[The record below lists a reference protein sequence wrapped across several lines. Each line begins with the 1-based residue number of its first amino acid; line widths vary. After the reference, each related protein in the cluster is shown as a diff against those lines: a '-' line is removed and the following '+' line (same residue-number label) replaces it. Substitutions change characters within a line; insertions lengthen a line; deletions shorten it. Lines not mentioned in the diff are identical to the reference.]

1 MAFVRVKT
9 IKGNRYGYLVEN
21 TWQGKGSRQQVKAY
35 LGKVIK
41 PEPMPHGSAPDISQ
55 LSFPDSVHTLA
66 SWTLEN
72 HGFNKADTGH
82 RKGDVSI
89 DLNAK
94 LVKHKTKNAVLE
106 LNEGFLCGH
115 TITQLLQFVG
125 EGSREEEVGQRLA
138 NTLLEAGI
146 SVPQDTFVTLFKKV
160 YKPLPEVQ

>member
-21 TWQGKGSRQQVKAY
+21 TWQGKGSRQQVKSY

-41 PEPMPHGSAPDISQ
+41 PEAVPHGSAPDISQ
-55 LSFPDSVHTLA
+55 HQFPDAVHLLA

-72 HGFNKADTGH
+72 HGFTKAETVH
-82 RKGDVSI
+82 RKGEVNI
-89 DLNAK
+89 DLAAK
-94 LVKHKTKNAVLE
+94 TVKHKTKNAVLE
-106 LNEGFLCGH
+106 LNEGFLCSH

-160 YKPLPEVQ
+160 YRPLPEVP